1 MLANFVQGHIEK
13 YGVPDEVK
21 KITKYCREKENGKV
35 FPQEEE
41 ATIHTIIFYHI
52 TKNTI
57 ITVKDN
63 DGNVIGV
70 VMWYNCDYEDGW
82 DFVLNWEE
90 DKKDGD
96 TVFIAF
102 LFAENRKVLKKLTA
116 DLIEKE
122 PDVLTK
128 KLIGIRQR
136 RGIPTKI
143 DLSVK
148 YFNKLLR
155 Y

>member
-1 MLANFVQGHIEK
+1 MLANFVQGYIEK

-21 KITKYCREKENGKV
+21 KITKYCIEKENGKV

-41 ATIHTIIFYHI
+41 GTINTIIFYHI

-116 DLIEKE
+116 DLIKKE

-155 Y
+155 A

>member
-1 MLANFVQGHIEK
+1 MLANFVQGYIEK

-57 ITVKDN
+57 ITVKDK

-148 YFNKLLR
+148 YFNKLLKA
-155 Y
+155 

>member
-1 MLANFVQGHIEK
+1 MLANFVQGYIEK

-57 ITVKDN
+57 ITVKDK

-116 DLIEKE
+116 NLIEKE

-155 Y
+155 A

>member
-1 MLANFVQGHIEK
+1 MLANFVQGYIEK

-41 ATIHTIIFYHI
+41 ATINTIIFYHI

-57 ITVKDN
+57 ITVKDK
-63 DGNVIGV
+63 DGNIIGV

-102 LFAENRKVLKKLTA
+102 LFAENRKVLKELTA
-116 DLIEKE
+116 NLIEKE

-148 YFNKLLR
+148 YFNKLLKA
-155 Y
+155 

>member
-1 MLANFVQGHIEK
+1 MLANFVQGYIEK

-41 ATIHTIIFYHI
+41 ATINTIIFYHI

-57 ITVKDN
+57 ITVKDKDEN
-63 DGNVIGV
+63 IIGV

-148 YFNKLLR
+148 YFNKLLKA
-155 Y
+155 